1 MSLSRFSHGRAVPP
15 ELYRTRP
22 VQAIEHSA
30 TDYSFL
36 VNDVFSYRKEIEYEG
51 ELHNAVLVVRNF
63 LDCSE
68 ERAFGVVDDLMK
80 ARLAEFKHAAAIELP
95 SLFRDYGINDD
106 VQEMLLEYVE
116 ELRNW
121 MTGIV
126 NWHEK
131 VGRYTERELNYH
143 PMAASALGGPT
154 GIGTSSLRISDL
166 LPTGR

>member
-1 MSLSRFSHGRAVPP
+1 
-15 ELYRTRP
+15 
-22 VQAIEHSA
+22 
-30 TDYSFL
+30 
-36 VNDVFSYRKEIEYEG
+36 
-51 ELHNAVLVVRNF
+51 
-63 LDCSE
+63 
-68 ERAFGVVDDLMK
+68 
-80 ARLAEFKHAAAIELP
+80 
-95 SLFRDYGINDD
+95 
-106 VQEMLLEYVE
+106 MLLEYVE